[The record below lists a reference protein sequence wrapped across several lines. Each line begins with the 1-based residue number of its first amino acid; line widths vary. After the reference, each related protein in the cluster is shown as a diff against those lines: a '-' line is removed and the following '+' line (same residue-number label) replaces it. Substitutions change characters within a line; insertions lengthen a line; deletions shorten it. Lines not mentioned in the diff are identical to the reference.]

1 MKYIASHLCIK
12 LEIAMKNILIIL
24 SCFLAFSLTA
34 NAQKSNYR
42 SLKQIKW
49 LAGNWKGMYNGAP
62 FYEAWVSV
70 NDSLMVNLS
79 IEIKNNDTVVKEH
92 GFIRIK
98 NGGIIHGSTNATWVL
113 TKLNDAEMVFEN
125 DTLKFANKII
135 WSHSVN
141 GHWLAEIH
149 NPRGVINYDLERVAW
164 LDKAVNRFIKRE

>member
-1 MKYIASHLCIK
+1 MKSIIV
-12 LEIAMKNILIIL
+12 ILFA
-24 SCFLAFSLTA
+24 FLAFSYVSC
-34 NAQKSNYR
+34 AQKTKYR
-42 SLKQIKW
+42 SLKQIQW
-49 LAGNWKGMYNGAP
+49 LSGNWKGMYNGAP

-98 NGGIIHGSTNATWVL
+98 NGAIIHGGTNATWEL
-113 TKLNDAEMVFEN
+113 TKLSDKEMVFEN
-125 DTLKFANKII
+125 DTLKFATKII
-135 WSHSVN
+135 WSHAAN
-141 GHWLAEIH
+141 DHWLAEIH